1 MRYKVVI
8 FDLFGTLV
16 PYLCKQEYENMLEE
30 MTASLSISRSPFQKL
45 WDDTFVER
53 ARGVF
58 STIESN
64 ILHICE
70 ALRIKPDRA
79 QIEAATRR
87 RIEFIRRALAPREDA
102 VETICRLKSSGRKIG
117 LISDC
122 SCEVPLL
129 WKGTPLSELIDEAV
143 FSCEVL
149 ITKPNPQIYLLAC
162 DRLGISPEDCLY
174 VGDGGSSELSGAAEV
189 GMSPVLIRVPGE
201 DTGDGYRMN
210 AGEWEGQTISALSE
224 VLPLVFDH

>member
-1 MRYKVVI
+1 MRYKAVI

-16 PYLCKQEYENMLEE
+16 PYLSGQEYENMLEE
-30 MTASLSISRSPFQKL
+30 MTASLSISRSAFQKA
-45 WDDTFVER
+45 WDGTFAER

-64 ILHICE
+64 ILDICE
-70 ALRIKPDRA
+70 APRIKPDRA

-102 VETICRLKSSGRKIG
+102 VETLCRLKSSGRKIE

-129 WKGTPLSELIDEAV
+129 WKGTPFSELIDEAI

-149 ITKPNPQIYLLAC
+149 LTKPHPQIYLLTC
-162 DRLGISPEDCLY
+162 DRLGISPENGLY
-174 VGDGGSSELSGAAEV
+174 VGDGGSCELSGAAEV
-189 GMSPVLIRVPGE
+189 GMSPVLIRVPTE
-201 DTGDGYRMN
+201 DTGDGYRIN

-224 VLPLVFDH
+224 VLSLVFEH

>member
-16 PYLCKQEYENMLEE
+16 PYLSGQEYENMLEE
-30 MTASLSISRSPFQKL
+30 MTASLPISRSAFQKA
-45 WDDTFVER
+45 WDDTFGER
-53 ARGVF
+53 ARGIF

-64 ILHICE
+64 ILYICE
-70 ALRIKPDRA
+70 ALRIKPARA

-102 VETICRLKSSGRKIG
+102 LETLCQLKSSGRKIG

-149 ITKPNPQIYLLAC
+149 LTKPNPQIYLLAC
-162 DRLGISPEDCLY
+162 DRLGILPEDCLY
-174 VGDGGSSELSGAAEV
+174 VGDGGSDELGGAAEV
-189 GMSPVLIRVPGE
+189 GMSPVLIRVPTE
-201 DTGDGYRMN
+201 DAGDGYRID
-210 AGEWEGQTISALSE
+210 ADKWEGQTISALSE